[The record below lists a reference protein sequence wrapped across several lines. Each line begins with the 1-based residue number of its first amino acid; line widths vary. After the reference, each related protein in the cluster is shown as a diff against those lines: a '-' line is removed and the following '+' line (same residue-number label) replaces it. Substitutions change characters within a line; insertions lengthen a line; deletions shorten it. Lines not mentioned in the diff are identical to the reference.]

1 MGLLKMIATFI
12 IIFMV
17 VYMILCVLAVFER
30 SRMQV
35 AEPAKK
41 MQEVEI
47 TDYDLKLRAEN
58 IIETMDVLSVKAD
71 MYRRKL
77 DEIHEQIENEKMSVV
92 NNKHELD
99 ALNMSAVT
107 THENKCKIQ
116 EKLVKL
122 NLELTKI
129 GREQAN
135 RNTTRQ

>member
-1 MGLLKMIATFI
+1 MGLLKMVALFI
-12 IIFMV
+12 IIFVAAYMV
-17 VYMILCVLAVFER
+17 LCVLAAFER
-30 SRMQV
+30 NNMQI

-92 NNKHELD
+92 NNKYELD

-116 EKLVKL
+116 DKLVKL
-122 NLELTKI
+122 NMELTKI
-129 GREQAN
+129 GREQIN
-135 RNTTRQ
+135 RNMTRQ

>member
-1 MGLLKMIATFI
+1 MELLKMIATFI
-12 IIFMV
+12 VIFIV

-30 SRMQV
+30 SKMQV
-35 AEPAKK
+35 VEPIQTT
-41 MQEVEI
+41 QEVEI
-47 TDYDLKLRAEN
+47 IDYDLKLRAEN

-92 NNKHELD
+92 NNKYELD

-107 THENKCKIQ
+107 AHENKCKIQ
-116 EKLVKL
+116 DKLVKL
-122 NLELTKI
+122 NLELIKI

-135 RNTTRQ
+135 RNITRR